1 MAVKQ
6 MLAQWNEFTAS
17 LRAERFVDDQFSQ
30 LKQLQDESSP
40 NFVIEVVYLFFD
52 DSQKLIDE
60 MGRALEQNSVDFK
73 QVDDNVHQLK
83 GSSASIG
90 AARVKSW
97 CVAFRD
103 FCETKNLEIVRA
115 EYYCSCSLHSLAS
128 PFLGVL
134 ENFIQTSNLGNICLV
149 LLMSFH
155 FLCG

>member
-103 FCETKNLEIVRA
+103 FCETKNLEMCLRCLQQVRC
-115 EYYCSCSLHSLAS
+115 EC
-128 PFLGVL
+128 
-134 ENFIQTSNLGNICLV
+134 V
-149 LLMSFH
+149 LLRSKLEYLFT
-155 FLCG
+155 FL